1 MHACCLILQFNACP
15 WVPVQWLLNSL
26 SEETKTFC
34 KNHRSGLAWLG
45 LAWLGAVSTSNC
57 LFALLLATR
66 RHAAAVAVAYARHGC
81 GLRLALCLGDLAQL
95 LTVER
100 CKTQE
105 AFA

>member
-1 MHACCLILQFNACP
+1 MPVHGCLCSGCSTHCLRRPKHSAKTIDQA
-15 WVPVQWLLNSL
+15 WLGLAWL
-26 SEETKTFC
+26 
-34 KNHRSGLAWLG
+34 GLAWLG